1 MNYDI
6 FNFMLN
12 SWTITC
18 YAKQIQQIRAIICG
32 RKKNRTRIS
41 RIYRII
47 YCMESIFAIDFV
59 EQNLRVQKIPMAI
72 QQLKMVVF

>member
-1 MNYDI
+1 M
-6 FNFMLN
+6 
-12 SWTITC
+12 TITC

-32 RKKNRTRIS
+32 RKKKNRTRIS

-72 QQLKMVVF
+72 QQLKIVVF